1 MTLATFESSSFHFP
15 HALGG
20 TSFAAPSASAKRP
33 VKQIGIVLFDDFSLL
48 RAGIIAEVF
57 QLANQFA
64 ASNGTEV
71 GSSYRVRLLSFSGGT
86 VLCSSSLS
94 VGTDRLDSRQY
105 GNYDALFSAGGKM
118 AGNAEFS
125 DSRFSKLLQ
134 GGSSELSFSSMQA
147 SANPAGEEGFVETDD
162 RYESLSAALT
172 LVKRDLGLEV
182 AREIGERLLPG
193 ASQKFTSLLRDA
205 GTPSVREKIRASA
218 RWIESNCER
227 TISVVDAAQVAAMS
241 ERNYLRRFKHE
252 MGITPSEYLFRVRL
266 DMVCHLLTETDLPV
280 DKIARRSGMG
290 NGDRLAKIFRK
301 RLLISPTEYRL
312 RNHQKA
318 LSA

>member
-1 MTLATFESSSFHFP
+1 MTLATLESISFHFP

-20 TSFAAPSASAKRP
+20 TSFTTPSASAKCSVR
-33 VKQIGIVLFDDFSLL
+33 QIGIVLFDDFSLL

-57 QLANQFA
+57 KLANQLA
-64 ASNGTEV
+64 ASSGMQDR
-71 GSSYRVRLLSFSGGT
+71 SSYRVRLLSIKGGT

-94 VGTDRLDSRQY
+94 VGTDRLDSLN
-105 GNYDALFSAGGKM
+105 GNYDALFSAGGKIADH
-118 AGNAEFS
+118 AGFN
-125 DSRFSKLLQ
+125 DSKFGKLLY
-134 GGSSELSFSSMQA
+134 GSAELSFSNMQA
-147 SANPAGEEGFVETDD
+147 PSHSSDENLAEPDD

-172 LVKRDLGLEV
+172 LVKRDLGLDV

-193 ASQKFTSLLRDA
+193 ASLKFSSLLRDT
-205 GTPSVREKIRASA
+205 GMSTVREKIRASA
-218 RWIESNCER
+218 RWIEANCER
-227 TISVVDAAQVAAMS
+227 SITVVDAAQASAMS

-252 MGITPSEYLFRVRL
+252 IGITPSEYLFRARL
-266 DMVCHLLTETDLPV
+266 DLVCHLLKETDLPV

-312 RNHQKA
+312 RANTQTLNA
-318 LSA
+318 LDY